1 MADLHLG
8 VSFKSVRGKNISKVV
23 NKHILENVE
32 RAFRYAV
39 NNSVD
44 VVLIAGDIFNNLHVS
59 LNYSYAL
66 ASKLSLLYKHGIH
79 TIIVAGNHDAPR
91 VRGIHSPLT
100 VLSQLGV
107 EKVYYQ
113 ESLPD
118 KALKINL
125 NEGCLGVAPLPYFQS
140 NERKY
145 FQDQLSK
152 LIRKLYA
159 DIKDCEF
166 KILIGHYDVKGAK
179 YSEDDPYANSFYN
192 ITQISPETL
201 EPSLFNY
208 IALGHIH
215 LHQVLKGYN
224 NIFYSG
230 SIDRMS
236 FGEASEKKGF
246 LDIELYEKP
255 FQAKFIESI
264 PIKMH
269 ITPFLEVSETN
280 PISSIIQYLDTVELE
295 NMLIRIRVKA
305 DSVAWS
311 LIKDSMGKLDRYLL
325 EDRNVLGY
333 RVDPYLRNVYAQLKL
348 ERISVDKD
356 WLRNALYKYVD
367 SISGIS
373 YKDIDKMKRLITSL
387 LSKESDEAGE
397 I

>member
-23 NKHILENVE
+23 NNHVLDNVE
-32 RAFRYAV
+32 KAFRYAV
-39 NNSVD
+39 NNGID
-44 VVLIAGDIFNNLHVS
+44 VVLIAGDIFNNLYVS

-66 ASKLSLLYKHGIH
+66 ASKLSLLYEHGIH
-79 TIIVAGNHDAPR
+79 TIIIAGNHDAPR

-107 EKVYYQ
+107 DKVYYQ

-118 KALKINL
+118 KALKMNL
-125 NEGCLGVAPLPYFQS
+125 NEGCLGVIPLPYFQPT
-140 NERKY
+140 ERKY

-152 LIRKLYA
+152 LIRELYA
-159 DIKDCEF
+159 DIENCDY

-179 YSEDDPYANSFYN
+179 YSEVDPYTNSFYN
-192 ITQISPETL
+192 ITRISPETL

-215 LHQVLKGYN
+215 LHQSIKGYD

-246 LDIELYEKP
+246 LDIELYENSFKV
-255 FQAKFIESI
+255 KFIESS
-264 PIKMH
+264 PLKMYT
-269 ITPFLEVSETN
+269 TPFLEVSETD
-280 PISSIIQYLDTVELE
+280 PISSVIQYLDTVELE
-295 NMLIRIRVKA
+295 NMLLRIRVKA
-305 DSVAWS
+305 DSVTWS
-311 LIKDSMGKLDRYLL
+311 LIKDSMSKLDKYLF

-333 RVDPYLRNVYAQLKL
+333 RVDPYMRNVYAQLKF
-348 ERISVDKD
+348 ERMSVDKD
-356 WLRNALYKYVD
+356 WLREALYKYVD
-367 SISGIS
+367 SISGVS
-373 YKDIDKMKRLITSL
+373 YKDKDEMKRLITSL

-397 I
+397 L